1 MMYPRIREPMI
12 NPVESPAALPDP
24 GAEVV
29 AFLAGRCAP
38 CPRCEYDL
46 RDIPSAVCPECAEPL
61 ILKVGSPRARFGWF
75 ILAMAPGCFSGVAA
89 CFLAVPITISI
100 VQAFPFNPGIPWPIL
115 GAEVF
120 GLTSAGSVWLM
131 YRHRQRILSRSTKRQ
146 ALLAAAIWAVH
157 IAAFVLLIV
166 AMNFWI

>member
-1 MMYPRIREPMI
+1 MADTPQP
-12 NPVESPAALPDP
+12 PSTPPDP
-24 GAEVV
+24 HAEVV
-29 AFLAGRCAP
+29 AFLAGRSAP

-46 RDIPSAVCPECAEPL
+46 RDIRSAVCPECAEPL
-61 ILKVGSPRARFGWF
+61 VLKIGSPRARFGWL

-89 CFLAVPITISI
+89 CFLAIPITISTWHSLPAGLG
-100 VQAFPFNPGIPWPIL
+100 VPWPIL

-146 ALLAAAIWAVH
+146 ALLVAAIWAVH

-166 AMNFWI
+166 AMNVWV